1 MRPVRI
7 CAPRGALRTSQ
18 MLIATTRGLLEVAP
32 SDGGEGGG
40 ALCNFFLLD
49 PHADAAP
56 FRMIFR
62 IQLKG
67 PPESIDPIFSPFSFF
82 LYSGARQFELVMH
95 L

>member
-1 MRPVRI
+1 MCPE
-7 CAPRGALRTSQ
+7 GS
-18 MLIATTRGLLEVAP
+18 IANVADAYCYHQRAAR
-32 SDGGEGGG
+32 SSAIGWGGGG

-62 IQLKG
+62 IQVKG
-67 PPESIDPIFSPFSFF
+67 PPASIDPIFSPFSFF